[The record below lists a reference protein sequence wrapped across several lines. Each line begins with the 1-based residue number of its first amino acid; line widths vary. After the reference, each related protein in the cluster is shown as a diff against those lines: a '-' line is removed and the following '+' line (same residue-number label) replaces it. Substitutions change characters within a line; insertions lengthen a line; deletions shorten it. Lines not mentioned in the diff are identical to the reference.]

1 MAALLINQVEDTTSD
16 EDIRAFLMKYGFP
29 APDGVKRVPSEGDRP
44 AVLITFDG
52 VTEPELQALLPR
64 IHQMFWKNHTISA
77 LVMRA
82 PIE

>member
-16 EDIRAFLMKYGFP
+16 EDVRAFLVKYGFP
-29 APDGVKRVPSEGDRP
+29 APDAVKRVPSEGDRP
-44 AVLITFDG
+44 AVLVTFDS

-82 PIE
+82 PIK